1 MFRVFTCLDS
11 QHDWRLVIVA
21 GLVCFVASLCAI
33 SLFQRAR
40 MVQGRARAT
49 WIVIAGIAAGF
60 GIWATHFIAMLAYDP
75 GVGIAYDIDLT
86 ALSLVVAAVVTC
98 GGLAVAVYTTANWGA
113 PVGGGIVG
121 AGVASM
127 HYLGMWAV
135 ELPGR
140 ITWSTDL
147 VIASIALGITFG
159 IASLALAVRRDT
171 MIGTCIAAV
180 FLTLA
185 IVSHHFTAMG
195 AVEIVPDPTRV
206 ISALSIAPMVLALAI
221 ANAAFGILGMSI
233 VAAMMDRHLREQ
245 NIQTAAALNSIS
257 QGVCMYDSAER
268 LVMCNE
274 RFIEMNGLTKSIVK
288 PNCAFGDVLNQLISQ
303 GNLAIDAKQYRTRLL
318 TQIVAGRTINSLVN
332 ANSGRIVSIVSNP
345 MPGGGWVE
353 THDDITEQI
362 RAAQQREEMSVQEGH
377 RAAIDSAIS
386 LFREEVES
394 VLKIVSDG
402 ATAMKSTAKALFGSS
417 RQASQRAE
425 AAVHASSEASSNV
438 AAVAVAANELSS
450 SIAEISRQLGQTT
463 DLVRS
468 AASEARTTN
477 DEMAALAGAA
487 RTIGDVVKLIRDIAG
502 QTNLLALNATIEAAR
517 AGNSGRGFAVV
528 ASEVKSLAVQ
538 TAKATE
544 DIANQ
549 ILAMQASTIGAAGAI
564 RAVADRMQEICAY
577 TSAAATSVEQQNAS
591 TCEIS
596 HNVTSAADG
605 TSMVLSVLSEVAQ
618 AATATLT
625 SAETV
630 LMTSNAVEG
639 AVENL
644 RGKVECFLSKVAV

>member
-1 MFRVFTCLDS
+1 
-11 QHDWRLVIVA
+11 
-21 GLVCFVASLCAI
+21 
-33 SLFQRAR
+33 
-40 MVQGRARAT
+40 
-49 WIVIAGIAAGF
+49 
-60 GIWATHFIAMLAYDP
+60 
-75 GVGIAYDIDLT
+75 
-86 ALSLVVAAVVTC
+86 
-98 GGLAVAVYTTANWGA
+98 
-113 PVGGGIVG
+113 
-121 AGVASM
+121 
-127 HYLGMWAV
+127 
-135 ELPGR
+135 
-140 ITWSTDL
+140 
-147 VIASIALGITFG
+147 
-159 IASLALAVRRDT
+159 
-171 MIGTCIAAV
+171 
-180 FLTLA
+180 
-185 IVSHHFTAMG
+185 
-195 AVEIVPDPTRV
+195 
-206 ISALSIAPMVLALAI
+206 
-221 ANAAFGILGMSI
+221 
-233 VAAMMDRHLREQ
+233 
-245 NIQTAAALNSIS
+245 
-257 QGVCMYDSAER
+257 
-268 LVMCNE
+268 
-274 RFIEMNGLTKSIVK
+274 
-288 PNCAFGDVLNQLISQ
+288 
-303 GNLAIDAKQYRTRLL
+303 
-318 TQIVAGRTINSLVN
+318 
-332 ANSGRIVSIVSNP
+332 
-345 MPGGGWVE
+345 
-353 THDDITEQI
+353 
-362 RAAQQREEMSVQEGH
+362 
-377 RAAIDSAIS
+377 
-386 LFREEVES
+386 
-394 VLKIVSDG
+394 
-402 ATAMKSTAKALFGSS
+402 LFGSS